1 MNKNTTNTKKNK
13 STNTSPDLN
22 YFKKYSDKEI
32 RNLLRDFDT
41 ILIMYILKIAT
52 NEEHAFS
59 APEITDQLNHL
70 FETLDTD
77 EVSKDED
84 HELFSSRTI
93 RRDLV
98 PFLQVEECQTILDSL
113 LTRVTDY
120 VYGGKISSRAAD
132 GIQKQKNKKSTGT
145 QKRYYFK
152 PLLDKS
158 DMTLIYGSISSNRYL
173 SDEEK
178 SYLMEHLRLLQPDF
192 ALDTLEIN
200 DRIAANRNRFYENI
214 FADLPDKPKQADKPK
229 LPVNSKTLLINIKK
243 LYEAILNGYQI
254 EMIYGKYDKDTL
266 GRLTFY
272 PRHEGNAYILNPYA
286 LTWSLGEYYLIA
298 TVDASDK
305 PIHFRVD
312 RVIDVKVHKT
322 EIDGDAMIALRS
334 PIPATLKPFFSN
346 KSGKLIFNSIKYT
359 NKYPGMK
366 VYNDPRL
373 IDCVFECTSDSLQV
387 LVDNFGTNV
396 RISESPIVHSKDDL
410 DYKGRPQSFL
420 KVTVKDVQYDNAKRL
435 CIELSQYF
443 TLLEPIELLED
454 VTHLLDSITN
464 RYKSVLDEASN

>member
-13 STNTSPDLN
+13 SANTSPDLS

-52 NEEHAFS
+52 NEDYAIS
-59 APEITDQLNHL
+59 APEISNQLNHL
-70 FETLDTD
+70 FESLDID
-77 EVSKDED
+77 KLGKDED
-84 HELFSSRTI
+84 QELFNSRTV
-93 RRDLV
+93 RRDLE

-120 VYGGKISSRAAD
+120 VYGGKIASRAAD
-132 GIQKQKNKKSTGT
+132 GIQKQLNKKSAGT

-192 ALDTLEIN
+192 ALDTSEIN
-200 DRIAANRNRFYENI
+200 DRIAANRNRFYEGI

-229 LPVNSKTLLINIKK
+229 LPVDSRTLLINIKK
-243 LYEAILNGYQI
+243 LYESILNGYQI
-254 EMIYGKYDKDTL
+254 EMIYGKYDKDAL
-266 GRLTFY
+266 GHLTFY

-286 LTWSLGEYYLIA
+286 LTWNLGEYYLIA
-298 TVDASDK
+298 TADASDK

-312 RVIDVKVHKT
+312 RVMDVKVHKT
-322 EIDGDAMIALRS
+322 ETDSKPMAALRA
-334 PIPATLKPFFSN
+334 PVPATLKPFFSN

-396 RISESPIVHSKDDL
+396 RISESPIVHSEDDL

-443 TLLEPIELLED
+443 TLLGPVELLED
-454 VTHLLDSITN
+454 VTNLLDSITN
-464 RYKSVLDEASN
+464 RYKSVLDEVSN